1 MKKKITELEA
11 RVSSLYQIYNGEQFL
26 DGIAAK
32 TNLADK
38 PCSPPASGP
47 DEPWPALGTKPKRP
61 SAAST
66 SNGKW
71 ISTQDKK
78 RKKRGRNSSRI
89 ASPPVPLGNRFA
101 PLGTLQDEQLST
113 PKAKRHRSAIRAANE
128 HKGPRSPTHHDG
140 SYSNSTPTRP
150 HLLHPGVPHSTPSP
164 SRTTRG
170 TIQPLQTT
178 VPQDCPR
185 LRYANTTSTSA
196 EASHSPLALRGAN
209 AASSSLESIDAGA
222 QIEANTASI
231 GTEANHSPARE
242 AIIANPNNPRT
253 GPIATDKAIVG
264 NANTTP
270 QMAIIFVGIVMTEHV
285 KLELSSEIQ
294 TILNNKPNN
303 PKIIIHTGS
312 FDILHK
318 KTGSEILKKHFTQL
332 LNTLNRYQ
340 DISISGPI
348 ACFRRGKEIFSRL
361 LSFNTW
367 LASVCLA
374 HKRRFIDN
382 FNVFWNCADR
392 FKADGLHPNR
402 RGSRLLTANISHA
415 LLTTSNSQN
424 QASLPIPAVPKTD
437 TSQTSSHG
445 TEQNIQTASSK
456 DTGPAQTL
464 TTPGNSPVINH
475 FELSDMDFQP
485 EENQR

>member
-1 MKKKITELEA
+1 M
-11 RVSSLYQIYNGEQFL
+11 
-26 DGIAAK
+26 
-32 TNLADK
+32 
-38 PCSPPASGP
+38 
-47 DEPWPALGTKPKRP
+47 
-61 SAAST
+61 
-66 SNGKW
+66 
-71 ISTQDKK
+71 
-78 RKKRGRNSSRI
+78 
-89 ASPPVPLGNRFA
+89 
-101 PLGTLQDEQLST
+101 
-113 PKAKRHRSAIRAANE
+113 
-128 HKGPRSPTHHDG
+128 
-140 SYSNSTPTRP
+140 
-150 HLLHPGVPHSTPSP
+150 
-164 SRTTRG
+164 
-170 TIQPLQTT
+170 TIQTT
-178 VPQDCPR
+178 VSQDCPR

-209 AASSSLESIDAGA
+209 TASTSLESIDAGS

-253 GPIATDKAIVG
+253 GPITTDKAIVW

-270 QMAIIFVGIVMTEHV
+270 QMATILVGDAMTEHV
-285 KLELSSEIQ
+285 KLAKTENLCLSNTSVEELSSEIQ
-294 TILNNKPNN
+294 KILNNRPNN

-402 RGSRLLTANISHA
+402 RG

-424 QASLPIPAVPKTD
+424 QASLPIPAVPKTE

-445 TEQNIQTASSK
+445 TEQNNQTASSK

-485 EENQR
+485 EEKQR